1 MRMYGTPSITSLVFD
16 RLLDEML
23 HGAARAGKK
32 KRLETIRDLDAA
44 ALVLRDVARVVRSW
58 KAIL

>member
-1 MRMYGTPSITSLVFD
+1 
-16 RLLDEML
+16 ML

-44 ALVLRDVARVVRSW
+44 ALVLRDVARVVRDPRCRDAASDAVSLSQHSW
-58 KAIL
+58 